1 MKGKLNKKQISV
13 ILLGVILVI
22 AITAGAAVAVLKIQ
36 NGGKPGKNA
45 DSSSVSSNQDED
57 NNNDASGSGDTTAE
71 DSSDRIYISDCD
83 SIDKFEEQENI
94 QLVTDEGMYK
104 QGKGAF
110 LNSST
115 SPIFFKAK
123 LKQAVDISPLKGG
136 YIHFSL
142 YVASKNNF
150 VKNLFFEI
158 SSAGLSDAEEL
169 QWEIELSSIKE
180 GWNEIYL
187 SIPNGIKTGKIDY
200 TEINFFRLYSPN
212 LDTKKGSLDVI
223 IDDICV
229 TKKAEQTADNSS
241 SSDQADS
248 KDETQQP
255 KDGYRETAA
264 ENGKMI
270 ASCNTVNIFSE
281 VKNLEVTVKEAEHVE
296 GSGAMRV
303 VGSQSASFILKNPID
318 ISPYVAESGKI
329 HISMYINNPDL
340 LNGAVYF
347 YFTSSGDIDEGSIYW
362 YMQKYE
368 FTAGW
373 NEIELPFYI
382 SSFKRT
388 PKTEAIKHFTFNTQ
402 KPSEGAVIILDNMYV
417 TKD

>member
-22 AITAGAAVAVLKIQ
+22 AITAGAAIAVVKIQ

-45 DSSSVSSNQDED
+45 DSSSISSNQDED

-223 IDDICV
+223 IDDICI
-229 TKKAEQTADNSS
+229 TKKAEQTADNSN

-303 VGSQSASFILKNPID
+303 VGSQSASFVLKNPID
-318 ISPYVAESGKI
+318 ISPYVAENGKI

-373 NEIELPFYI
+373 NEIELPFYT
-382 SSFKRT
+382 SAFRRE
-388 PKTEAIKHFTFNTQ
+388 PKTDAIKHFSFNTQ
-402 KPSEGAVIILDNMYV
+402 KPSKDAVIILDNIYV

>member
-13 ILLGVILVI
+13 ILSGVILII
-22 AITAGAAVAVLKIQ
+22 AIIAGTAVAVLKIQ
-36 NGGKPGKNA
+36 SSGKPGDNS
-45 DSSSVSSNQDED
+45 SSSVSGDRDSDK
-57 NNNDASGSGDTTAE
+57 NNDSSGSDDTAAE

-83 SIDKFEEQENI
+83 SIDKLEEQENI

-123 LKQAVDISPLKGG
+123 LKQAVDISSLKGG

-229 TKKAEQTADNSS
+229 TKKAEQTADNSN

-248 KDETQQP
+248 KDEQEQL

-264 ENGKMI
+264 ANGKMI
-270 ASCNTVNIFSE
+270 ASFNTVNIFSE
-281 VKNLEVTVKEAEHVE
+281 AKNLAVTVKDAEHVE
-296 GSGAMRV
+296 GSGAMKV
-303 VGSQSASFILKNPID
+303 TDSQSASFVFKNPVD
-318 ISPYVAESGKI
+318 ISQYVVESGRL
-329 HISMYINNPDL
+329 HISVYINDPEL
-340 LNGAVYF
+340 LTGATYF
-347 YFTSSGDIDEGSIYW
+347 YLTSSGDVDEESIYW
-362 YMQKYE
+362 YLQKYQ

-373 NEIELPFYI
+373 NEIELPFYT
-382 SSFKRT
+382 SAFKRA
-388 PKTEAIKHFTFNTQ
+388 PKTDAVKHFAFKTPR
-402 KPSEGAVIILDNMYV
+402 PSDGAVIILDNMYV

>member
-22 AITAGAAVAVLKIQ
+22 AITAGAAIAVVKIQ

-212 LDTKKGSLDVI
+212 LDTKKGSIDVI
-223 IDDICV
+223 IDDIFV
-229 TKKAEQTADNSS
+229 TKNAEQNADNSS

-264 ENGKMI
+264 ENGRMI

-303 VGSQSASFILKNPID
+303 VGSQSASFVLKNPID

-373 NEIELPFYI
+373 NEIELPFYT
-382 SSFKRT
+382 SAFRRE
-388 PKTEAIKHFTFNTQ
+388 PKTDAIKHFSFNTQ
-402 KPSEGAVIILDNMYV
+402 KPSKDAVIILDNIYV

>member
-22 AITAGAAVAVLKIQ
+22 AITAGAAIAVVKIQ

-229 TKKAEQTADNSS
+229 TKKAEQTADNSN

-303 VGSQSASFILKNPID
+303 VGSQSASFVLKNPID
-318 ISPYVAESGKI
+318 ISPYVAENGKI

-373 NEIELPFYI
+373 NEIELPFYT
-382 SSFKRT
+382 SAFRRE
-388 PKTEAIKHFTFNTQ
+388 PKTDAIKHFSFNTQ
-402 KPSEGAVIILDNMYV
+402 KPSKDAVIILDNIYV

>member
-22 AITAGAAVAVLKIQ
+22 AITAGAAIAVVKIQ

-169 QWEIELSSIKE
+169 QWEIGLSSIKE

-223 IDDICV
+223 IDDICI
-229 TKKAEQTADNSS
+229 TKKAEQTADNSN

-303 VGSQSASFILKNPID
+303 VGSQSASFVLKNPID
-318 ISPYVAESGKI
+318 ISPYVAENGKI

-347 YFTSSGDIDEGSIYW
+347 YFTSSGDIDEESIYW

-373 NEIELPFYI
+373 NEIELPFYT
-382 SSFKRT
+382 SAFRRE
-388 PKTEAIKHFTFNTQ
+388 PKTDAIKHFSFNTQ
-402 KPSEGAVIILDNMYV
+402 KPSKDAVIILDNIYV

>member
-22 AITAGAAVAVLKIQ
+22 AITAGAAVAVVKIQ

-45 DSSSVSSNQDED
+45 DNSSVSSNQDED

-229 TKKAEQTADNSS
+229 TKKAEQTADNSN

-373 NEIELPFYI
+373 NEIELPFYT
-382 SSFKRT
+382 SAFRRE
-388 PKTEAIKHFTFNTQ
+388 PKTDAIKHFSFNTQ
-402 KPSEGAVIILDNMYV
+402 KPSKDAVIILDNIYV

>member
-22 AITAGAAVAVLKIQ
+22 AITAGAAVAVVKIQ

-229 TKKAEQTADNSS
+229 TKKAEQTADNSN

-373 NEIELPFYI
+373 NEIELPFYT
-382 SSFKRT
+382 SAFRRE
-388 PKTEAIKHFTFNTQ
+388 PKTDAIKHFSFNTQ
-402 KPSEGAVIILDNMYV
+402 KPSKDAVIILDNIYV

>member
-13 ILLGVILVI
+13 ILSGVILII
-22 AITAGAAVAVLKIQ
+22 AIIAGTAVAVLKIQ
-36 NGGKPGKNA
+36 SSGKPGDNS
-45 DSSSVSSNQDED
+45 SSSVSGDRDSDK
-57 NNNDASGSGDTTAE
+57 NNGSSGSDDTAAE

-83 SIDKFEEQENI
+83 SIDKLEEQENI

-123 LKQAVDISPLKGG
+123 LKQAVDISSLKGG

-229 TKKAEQTADNSS
+229 TKKGRADRR
-241 SSDQADS
+241 QF
-248 KDETQQP
+248 KF
-255 KDGYRETAA
+255 
-264 ENGKMI
+264 
-270 ASCNTVNIFSE
+270 V
-281 VKNLEVTVKEAEHVE
+281 
-296 GSGAMRV
+296 GSG
-303 VGSQSASFILKNPID
+303 GLKGR
-318 ISPYVAESGKI
+318 A
-329 HISMYINNPDL
+329 
-340 LNGAVYF
+340 GAA
-347 YFTSSGDIDEGSIYW
+347 
-362 YMQKYE
+362 Q
-368 FTAGW
+368 
-373 NEIELPFYI
+373 
-382 SSFKRT
+382 
-388 PKTEAIKHFTFNTQ
+388 
-402 KPSEGAVIILDNMYV
+402 
-417 TKD
+417 

>member
-1 MKGKLNKKQISV
+1 MKKKLNKKQITV
-13 ILLGVILVI
+13 ILLGVILII
-22 AITAGAAVAVLKIQ
+22 AVMAGAAVAVLQVK
-36 NGGKPGKNA
+36 GSGKNT
-45 DSSSVSSNQDED
+45 DSSSVSKNESNDK
-57 NNNDASGSGDTTAE
+57 NTDASSSGNTAEE

-83 SIDKFEEQENI
+83 STDIFEEQENI

-123 LKQAVDISPLKGG
+123 LKKAVDISSLKGG

-158 SSAGLSDAEEL
+158 SSSGLSDSREL
-169 QWEIELSSIKE
+169 QWEIELSSIRE

-187 SIPNGIKTGKIDY
+187 SIPSGIKTGKIDY
-200 TEINFFRLYSPN
+200 TEINYFRLYSPN

-229 TKKAEQTADNSS
+229 TKKAEQTTDNSDS
-241 SSDQADS
+241 SNSPNPS
-248 KDETQQP
+248 GETQVL
-255 KDGYRETAA
+255 KDGYRETSAVS
-264 ENGKMI
+264 GKMI
-270 ASCNTVNIFSE
+270 ASFNTVNIFSE
-281 VKNLEVTVKEAEHVE
+281 MKNLEVTVKEGEHTE

-303 VGSQSASFILKNPID
+303 VGSQSASFVLKNPVD
-318 ISPYVAESGKI
+318 ISPYVTENGKI

-347 YFTSSGDIDEGSIYW
+347 YFTSSGDIDEESIYW

-373 NEIELPFYI
+373 NDIELPFYT
-382 SSFKRT
+382 SAFRRA
-388 PKTEAIKHFTFNTQ
+388 PKTEAIKHFSFNTQ
-402 KPSEGAVIILDNMYV
+402 KPSNDLVIILDNMYV

>member
-22 AITAGAAVAVLKIQ
+22 AITAGAAVAVVKIQ

-229 TKKAEQTADNSS
+229 TKKAEQTADNSN

-303 VGSQSASFILKNPID
+303 KGAQSASFVLKNPVD

-373 NEIELPFYI
+373 NEIELPFYT
-382 SSFKRT
+382 SAFRRE
-388 PKTEAIKHFTFNTQ
+388 PKTDAIKHFSFNTQ
-402 KPSEGAVIILDNMYV
+402 KPSKDAVIILDNIYV

>member
-22 AITAGAAVAVLKIQ
+22 AITAGAAIAVVKIQ

-229 TKKAEQTADNSS
+229 TKKAEQTADNSN

-264 ENGKMI
+264 ENGRMI

-303 VGSQSASFILKNPID
+303 VGSQSASFVLKNPID

-373 NEIELPFYI
+373 NEIELPFYT
-382 SSFKRT
+382 SAFRRE
-388 PKTEAIKHFTFNTQ
+388 PKTDAIKHFSFNTQ
-402 KPSEGAVIILDNMYV
+402 KPSKDAVIILDNIYV

>member
-22 AITAGAAVAVLKIQ
+22 AITAGAAIAVVKIQ

-229 TKKAEQTADNSS
+229 TKKAEQTADNSN

-281 VKNLEVTVKEAEHVE
+281 VKNLEVTVKETEHVE

-303 VGSQSASFILKNPID
+303 VGSQSASFVLKNPID
-318 ISPYVAESGKI
+318 ISPYVAENGKI

-373 NEIELPFYI
+373 NEIELPFYT
-382 SSFKRT
+382 SAFRRE
-388 PKTEAIKHFTFNTQ
+388 PKTDAIKHFSFNTQ
-402 KPSEGAVIILDNMYV
+402 KPSKDAVIILDNIYV

>member
-1 MKGKLNKKQISV
+1 MKSKLNKKQILV

-22 AITAGAAVAVLKIQ
+22 AIIAGAVIAVLQIQ
-36 NGGKPGKNA
+36 SGGQPGKNA
-45 DSSSVSSNQDED
+45 DSSSVSSNQDSD
-57 NNNDASGSGDTTAE
+57 KNNDASSSGDTTAE

-83 SIDKFEEQENI
+83 SIDIFEEQENI

-123 LKQAVDISPLKGG
+123 LKKAVDISPLKGG

-229 TKKAEQTADNSS
+229 TKKAEQTVENSNSS
-241 SSDQADS
+241 DSSDS
-248 KDETQQP
+248 KDVTQLP
-255 KDGYRETAA
+255 KDGYRETSAVS
-264 ENGKMI
+264 GKMI

-281 VKNLEVTVKEAEHVE
+281 VKNLEVTVKDNEHVE

-303 VGSQSASFILKNPID
+303 VGSQSASFVLKNPID
-318 ISPYVAESGKI
+318 ISPYVVESGRI
-329 HISMYINNPDL
+329 HISMYINNPEL
-340 LNGAVYF
+340 LNGVVYF
-347 YFTSSGDIDEGSIYW
+347 YFTSTGDIDEESIYW

-373 NEIELPFYI
+373 NEIELPFYT
-382 SSFKRT
+382 SAFRRA
-388 PKTEAIKHFTFNTQ
+388 PKTDAIKHFSFNTQ
-402 KPSEGAVIILDNMYV
+402 KPSKDAVIILDNIYV